1 MNYKLSVLLNFSS
14 VNRSPMGALGKA
26 NFGLKGQLI
35 WDLGIRMQS
44 DDHVLFLSD
53 IVPVSICL
61 VPGLGS

>member
-1 MNYKLSVLLNFSS
+1 
-14 VNRSPMGALGKA
+14 MGALGKA